1 MPGIEPAA
9 FAEVKPISVGPAE
22 NGADF
27 AIEARRLFKDGGRLF
42 RDGPPCFSV
51 LSVPVREILK
61 GRIPDAAKP

>member
-27 AIEARRLFKDGGRLF
+27 AIE
-42 RDGPPCFSV
+42 
-51 LSVPVREILK
+51 VR
-61 GRIPDAAKP
+61 PAF